1 MFKLRM
7 LNYFIRG
14 IILFIFC
21 YFNTELFGKESQSIH
36 LSDSSNLKSIA
47 PRNLQRSTSL
57 NDVKIIV
64 PEEQAWKDLADDMQG
79 FIKQK
84 TGKTPEIGHP
94 DPLKFVNGWS
104 GNIILLGNLGNNKQM
119 ARLYGLRL
127 SYADAIYP
135 GKAGYQLLTLINPFG
150 LGGNTILVSSS
161 DIEGAKRGLDRLKV
175 ILQSGNNA
183 QIPWLFESELPEET
197 ISYFRPNIKSV
208 NEILSKMK
216 PVVNNELTVDALL
229 NVLAGIKLYGEYF
242 QLTANPKYGEVY
254 ADLLK
259 GFAQFV
265 NQHPSEAIYQLNE
278 RKNMWIQ
285 GEKIFQNWTVLEAS
299 QFFSD
304 SDRTQ
309 ILSALYLVCKANY
322 MDNYLVK
329 APESGPR
336 WNHEIF
342 PALSL
347 VGSCQYFQKYYS
359 LPEIVQWINR
369 GERIFSGNTSF
380 ISLDE
385 GSDYLAHLP
394 VANIDYAML
403 SGDLKFINLSLR
415 PSADLHSMMVDNL
428 GTLSGGGDTYP
439 FGMSSA
445 YSWGHSQL
453 LNAASWYYN
462 EPVYN
467 FLLER
472 TRTGPFTGQKMP
484 DLIYPIHR
492 YIVTL
497 NNPGQ
502 PDGTLY
508 AKVQAQEI
516 EKGVYDDLINQMDNN
531 VPEFQKDP
539 DDEDQKSK
547 KQDRINIDQNDSFH
561 KLTFRSGFG
570 LNDNYLILDGFSAGK
585 HGHQDGNAI
594 LNYSSKGR
602 LFLNDRD
609 YIQNTPEY
617 HSGLVIVKDGK
628 QGKKP
633 PLAKLDW
640 VADIEG
646 TAISSSIVPAYNGAD
661 WKRTII
667 SPEGKFFIIFDD
679 LKFNEAGSFLLKNHW
694 QSLGNPKIE
703 KNRFLV
709 EQKGISMQLQSLSPA
724 DLRLKDIYGHFIK
737 YWKTVYSYPYADHE
751 TVLTEVIN
759 EKEYIKG
766 DQVGFI
772 NVLSS
777 HSSDAEFVRS
787 ANIGKNTIEINSGNQ
802 KWIAVKDE
810 LNSTVFSSNGKFHLI
825 GDKELIAA
833 SVTKIR
839 IGNLDINFKEAVFF
853 KWDRK
858 SGEWKAFDLLKDK
871 IKYKQSG
878 ETLRQSAI
886 DSGKID
892 WKADLKNQILK
903 QIIPVPDTRQLMSQN
918 QIKSLP
924 VNSSDRVY
932 SMKERISSSFSSDL
946 NGDNIE
952 DILLGG
958 INGTVNA
965 IDSKGNKLWAFSAN
979 GRVNEV
985 SLQYAGNKALI
996 FIATENWNV
1005 HTLDINGKELWNYK
1019 FPDDQPHREYKGNL
1033 IGITNVRIAHKN
1045 GKDQQP
1051 VIMVGTQYRYI
1062 YELDLDGKF
1071 KNETV
1076 LYYYGIEDMEY
1087 ADLDADGMEEGIFA
1101 LEYYYYTLVKD
1112 NELITGK
1119 TGGPGWKIADVL
1131 NKGSQTFKPT
1141 VLLGTKQSEIRM
1153 IGFDKKIKE
1162 YWNSNVGGEVNDIR
1176 HGDFNNDGKL
1186 EILVGTEGFQFYVLD
1201 DKGNTIFRKT
1211 LYDRVL
1217 KVEGYQIQNKS
1228 KYLAA
1233 TAGGHLFNFS
1243 NLGSTEESIQFPDE
1257 ISNIFTEKG
1266 SAKSLIVLVNGDVY
1280 RLM

>member
-1 MFKLRM
+1 M
-7 LNYFIRG
+7 LKYFVRG
-14 IILFIFC
+14 VLVLTLAC
-21 YFNTELFGKESQSIH
+21 LNTDLFGSQSSYFHSI
-36 LSDSSNLKSIA
+36 DSSHLKTIA

-57 NDVKIIV
+57 YDIKIIV
-64 PEEQAWKDLADDMQG
+64 PEEQAWKDLADELQG
-79 FIKQK
+79 FVKQK
-84 TGKTPEIGHP
+84 TGKAPEIGLP
-94 DPLKFVNGWS
+94 DALKFIKGWS
-104 GNIILLGNLGNNKQM
+104 GNTIILGNLGNNKQM

-135 GKAGYQLLTLINPFG
+135 GKGGYQLLTLIDPFG

-161 DIEGAKRGLDRLKV
+161 DIEGAKLAIGRLKTL
-175 ILQSGNNA
+175 LQPLKNA
-183 QIPWLFESELPEET
+183 QIPWLFESKLPIET

-216 PVVNNELTVDALL
+216 PVVNSELTVDALL

-242 QLTANPKYGEVY
+242 QLTANPEYGEVY

-265 NQHPSEAIYQLNE
+265 NHHPSEAIYQLNE

-285 GEKIFQNWTVLEAS
+285 GEKIFQNWTILEAS
-299 QFFSD
+299 SFFSD
-304 SDRTQ
+304 SDRTR
-309 ILSALYLVCKANY
+309 ILSALYLLCNANY

-347 VGSCQYFQKYYS
+347 VGSCQYFEKYYS
-359 LPEIVQWINR
+359 LPEIVQWKTR
-369 GERIFSGNTSF
+369 GERIFSGNTSY

-403 SGDLKFINLSLR
+403 SGDLKFINLSLK
-415 PSADLHSMMVDNL
+415 PSADLHSMMIDNL

-462 EPVYN
+462 DPVYN

-492 YIVTL
+492 YIANL

-502 PDGTLY
+502 PDGNLY
-508 AKVQAQEI
+508 PKVQAQEI

-539 DDEDQKSK
+539 DNEDQKSK
-547 KQDRINIDQNDSFH
+547 KQERINVEQNDSFH

-633 PLAKLDW
+633 PLVKLDW
-640 VADIEG
+640 VADLNG
-646 TAISSSIVPAYNGAD
+646 TGISSSIVPAYNGAD

-679 LKFNEAGSFLLKNHW
+679 LKFNEAGSFLLKNNW
-694 QSLGNPKIE
+694 QSLGSPKIE
-703 KNRFLV
+703 RNRFLV
-709 EQKGISMQLQSLSPA
+709 NQKGISMQLQSLSPA

-737 YWKTVYSYPYADHE
+737 YWKTVYPYPYADHE
-751 TVLTEVIN
+751 TVLTVVIN
-759 EKEYIKG
+759 EKEYLIG
-766 DQVGFI
+766 DQIGFI

-777 HSSDAEFVRS
+777 HSSDAELVHS
-787 ANIGKNTIEINSGNQ
+787 ANIGKNAIEIKSGNQ
-802 KWIAVKDE
+802 KWFAVKDE
-810 LNSTVFSSNGKFHLI
+810 LNSTVFSSNGNFHLI
-825 GDKELIAA
+825 GDNELIAA
-833 SVTKIR
+833 SVTKIK
-839 IGNLDINFKEAVFF
+839 IGNQDFNFKQAVFF
-853 KWDRK
+853 KWDKR
-858 SGEWKAFDLLKDK
+858 SGEWKAFDLLKNE

-886 DSGKID
+886 DSGKIE
-892 WKADLKNQILK
+892 WKADLQSQILK
-903 QIIPVPDTRQLMSQN
+903 QIISIPDVKPLISQN
-918 QIKSLP
+918 EIKSLP
-924 VNSSDRVY
+924 VNNSDRIY
-932 SMKERISSSFSSDL
+932 SMNERVSSSFSADL

-958 INGTVNA
+958 ISGNVNA
-965 IDSKGNKLWAFSAN
+965 IDSKGNKLWEFSAK
-979 GRVNEV
+979 GRINEV

-996 FIATENWNV
+996 FIATENWYV

-1019 FPDDQPHREYKGNL
+1019 FPDDQSHREYKGNL

-1045 GKDQQP
+1045 GIDQQP

-1062 YELDLDGKF
+1062 YELDLDGKL

-1087 ADLDADGMEEGIFA
+1087 ADLDADGKEEGIFA
-1101 LEYYYYTLVKD
+1101 LEYYYYTLIKD
-1112 NELITGK
+1112 NVLVTGK
-1119 TGGPGWKIADVL
+1119 TGGPGWKIAHVL
-1131 NKGSQTFKPT
+1131 NKGSEIVKPT
-1141 VLLGTKQSEIRM
+1141 VLLGTKQSEVRM

-1211 LYDRVL
+1211 LNDRVL
-1217 KVEGYQIQNKS
+1217 KVEGYQIRNRAY
-1228 KYLAA
+1228 YLAA
-1233 TAGGHLFNFS
+1233 TADGHLFKLS
-1243 NLGSTEESIQFPDE
+1243 GTGTLDGSVLFPDE
-1257 ISNIFTEKG
+1257 ISNILIENN
-1266 SAKSLIVLVNGDVY
+1266 SQNSLIILGNGDVY
-1280 RLM
+1280 RLK

>member
-1 MFKLRM
+1 M
-7 LNYFIRG
+7 LKYLISGLLFFFVSCFIPEFYVFG
-14 IILFIFC
+14 SSKILV
-21 YFNTELFGKESQSIH
+21 
-36 LSDSSNLKSIA
+36 SDSSEVKTIA
-47 PRNLQRSTSL
+47 PRNLIRTTDL
-57 NDVKIIV
+57 MNIKIVV
-64 PEEQAWKDLADDMQG
+64 PDEQLWKELAIDLQAI
-79 FIKQK
+79 IKQR
-84 TGKTPEIGHP
+84 TGKSPEVRFP
-94 DPLKFVNGWS
+94 DPELFVNGWS
-104 GNIILLGNLGNNKQM
+104 GNTIILGNLGNNKQM

-135 GKAGYQLLTLINPFG
+135 GKGGYQLLTLIDPFG
-150 LGGNTILVSSS
+150 IGGNTILVSSS
-161 DIEGAKRGLDRLKV
+161 DIAGAKLAIDRFKT
-175 ILQSGNNA
+175 ILQPVKDT
-183 QIPWLFESELPEET
+183 QIPWLFESKLPQET
-197 ISYFRPNIKSV
+197 ISYFRPNIKSAD
-208 NEILSKMK
+208 EILAKLK
-216 PVVNNELTVDALL
+216 PITNSELAVDALL
-229 NVLAGIKLYGEYF
+229 NVLTGIKLYGEYF
-242 QLTANPKYGEVY
+242 QLTANPEYGEVY
-254 ADLLK
+254 EDLLK

-265 NQHPSEAIYQLNE
+265 NRHPSEAIYQLNE

-285 GEKIFQNWTVLEAS
+285 GEKIFQNWSVLEAS
-299 QFFSD
+299 SKFSD

-347 VGSCQYFQKYYS
+347 VGSCQYFEKYYP
-359 LPEIVQWINR
+359 LPEIVQWKQR
-369 GERIFSGNTSF
+369 GERIFSGNTSY

-403 SGDLKFINLSLR
+403 SGDLKFINQSLR
-415 PSADLHSMMVDNL
+415 PSADLHSMMIDNL

-453 LNAASWYYN
+453 LNAATWYYN
-462 EPVYN
+462 DPVYN

-472 TRTGPFTGQKMP
+472 TRTGPYTGQKMP

-492 YIVTL
+492 YIANLKIT
-497 NNPGQ
+497 GQ
-502 PDGTLY
+502 PDGNLY
-508 AKVQAQEI
+508 PKVQAQEI
-516 EKGVYDDLINQMDNN
+516 EMGVYDDLLNQLDNN

-539 DDEDQKSK
+539 DHEDKNSK
-547 KQDRINIDQNDSFH
+547 TQNRINVNQKDSFH

-633 PLAKLDW
+633 PLVKLDW
-640 VADIEG
+640 VADLDG
-646 TAISSSIVPAYNGAD
+646 TRISSSSVPAYNGAD
-661 WKRTII
+661 WERTIV
-667 SPEGKFFIIFDD
+667 SPEGKFFIIYDD
-679 LKFNEAGSFLLKNHW
+679 LKFNEPGSFLLKNHW

-703 KNRFLV
+703 KKRFLV
-709 EQKGISMQLQSLSPA
+709 EQKGISMQLQSLGHA

-737 YWKTVYSYPYADHE
+737 YWKTVYPYPYADHE

-759 EKEYIKG
+759 EKEYMKG
-766 DQVGFI
+766 DQAGFI

-777 HSSDAEFVRS
+777 HSSDAELVQS
-787 ANIGKNTIEINSGNQ
+787 SKIGKNAIEIIAGNQ
-802 KWIAVKDE
+802 KWIAVKDKINTTE
-810 LNSTVFSSNGKFHLI
+810 FFSDGKFHLI
-825 GDKELIAA
+825 GDNEFIIAFV
-833 SVTKIR
+833 SSIKI
-839 IGNLDINFKEAVFF
+839 GDQNLNFKEPVFF
-853 KWDRK
+853 KWDRI
-858 SGEWKAFDLLKDK
+858 SGEWRTFDLLKNK
-871 IKYKQSG
+871 IKYGKSG
-878 ETLRQSAI
+878 ETLKQAAI
-886 DSGKID
+886 DSGKVQ
-892 WKADLKNQILK
+892 WKADLHSRIVKDQISVSDTK
-903 QIIPVPDTRQLMSQN
+903 QLISQN

-924 VNSSDRVY
+924 VNSSDRIY
-932 SMKERISSSFSSDL
+932 SMKEQISSSFSTDL
-946 NGDNIE
+946 NGDNNQ

-958 INGTVNA
+958 INGTLKA
-965 IDSKGNKLWAFSAN
+965 IDSDGNDLWSFSAK
-979 GRVNEV
+979 GRINEV

-996 FIATENWNV
+996 FIATENWYV

-1045 GKDQQP
+1045 GKGQQP

-1062 YELDLDGKF
+1062 YELDLEGKV

-1076 LYYYGIEDMEY
+1076 LYYYGIQDMEY
-1087 ADLDADGMEEGIFA
+1087 ADLDADGKEEGVFA
-1101 LEYYYYTLVKD
+1101 LEYYYYTLIKD

-1131 NKGSQTFKPT
+1131 NKGSQTVKPT

-1211 LYDRVL
+1211 LNDRVL
-1217 KVEGYQIQNKS
+1217 KVEGYQIRNKS
-1228 KYLAA
+1228 YYLAA
-1233 TAGGHLFNFS
+1233 TAQGYLFKFS
-1243 NLGSTEESIQFPDE
+1243 NFGSTQESILFPYE
-1257 ISNIFTEKG
+1257 ISNIFNHKG
-1266 SAKSLIVLVNGDVY
+1266 SQNSLIILVNGDVY
-1280 RLM
+1280 RLK

>member
-183 QIPWLFESELPEET
+183 QITWLFESELPEET

-646 TAISSSIVPAYNGAD
+646 TAISSSIIPAYNGAD

-1087 ADLDADGMEEGIFA
+1087 ADLDADGIEEGIFA

-1162 YWNSNVGGEVNDIR
+1162 YWNINLGGEVNDIR

>member
-183 QIPWLFESELPEET
+183 QITWLFESELPEET

-561 KLTFRSGFG
+561 KLTLRSGFG

-1266 SAKSLIVLVNGDVY
+1266 SEKSLIVLVNGDVY

>member
-1 MFKLRM
+1 MVLKYL
-7 LNYFIRG
+7 IRG
-14 IILFIFC
+14 VLLFFFC
-21 YFNTELFGKESQSIH
+21 YLNTDLFGSESPSKF
-36 LSDSSNLKSIA
+36 LSDSSDLNTIST
-47 PRNLQRSTSL
+47 RNLQRTTSL
-57 NDVKIIV
+57 NDIKIIV
-64 PEEQAWKDLADDMQG
+64 PEEQKWMDLATELQG

-84 TGKTPEIGHP
+84 TGKTPEIGLP
-94 DPLKFVNGWS
+94 DPAKFVKGWS
-104 GNIILLGNLGNNKQM
+104 GNTIILGNLGNNKQS

-135 GKAGYQLLTLINPFG
+135 GKGGYQLLTLIDPFG
-150 LGGNTILVSSS
+150 LGGNTILISSS
-161 DIEGAKRGLDRLKV
+161 DIEGAKLGLDRLKTL
-175 ILQSGNNA
+175 LQSVDNGR
-183 QIPWLFESELPEET
+183 IPWLFESKLPKET
-197 ISYFRPNIKSV
+197 ISYFRPTIKSV
-208 NEILSKMK
+208 NEMLSKMK
-216 PVVNNELTVDALL
+216 PVVNSELTVDALL

-242 QLTANPKYGEVY
+242 QLTANPEFGEVY

-299 QFFSD
+299 PYFSD
-304 SDRTQ
+304 SDRTK
-309 ILSALYLVCKANY
+309 ILTALYLVCKANY

-347 VGSCQYFQKYYS
+347 VGSCQYFEKYYS
-359 LPEIVQWINR
+359 LPETVQWKNR
-369 GERIFSGNTSF
+369 GERIFSGNTSY

-403 SGDLKFINLSLR
+403 SGDLKFINQSLR
-415 PSADLHSMMVDNL
+415 PSADLHSMMIDNL

-462 EPVYN
+462 DPVYN

-472 TRTGPFTGQKMP
+472 TRTGPYTGQKMP

-492 YIVTL
+492 YIANLNVTR
-497 NNPGQ
+497 Q
-502 PDGTLY
+502 PASNLY
-508 AKVQAQEI
+508 PKVQAQEI
-516 EKGVYDDLINQMDNN
+516 ERGVYDDLLNQLDNN

-539 DDEDQKSK
+539 DNEDKKSK
-547 KQDRINIDQNDSFH
+547 TQDRINVDQKDSFH

-594 LNYSSKGR
+594 LNFSSKGR

-633 PLAKLDW
+633 PLVKLDW
-640 VADIEG
+640 VADLDG
-646 TAISSSIVPAYNGAD
+646 TGISSSSVPAYNGAD
-661 WKRTII
+661 WERTIV
-667 SPEGKFFIIFDD
+667 SPEGKFFIIYDD

-694 QSLGNPKIE
+694 QSLGSPKIE

-737 YWKTVYSYPYADHE
+737 YWKTVDPYPYAEHE

-759 EKEYIKG
+759 EKEYMKG
-766 DQVGFI
+766 DQAGFI

-777 HSSDAEFVRS
+777 HSSDAELVQS
-787 ANIGKNTIEINSGNQ
+787 SKIGKNAIEIKSGNQ
-802 KWIAVKDE
+802 KWIAVKDGINTTE
-810 LNSTVFSSNGKFHLI
+810 FSSDGKFHLI
-825 GDKELIAA
+825 GDNEFIIA
-833 SVTKIR
+833 SVTSIKI
-839 IGNLDINFKEAVFF
+839 GDQNLNFKGPVFF

-886 DSGKID
+886 DSGKIE
-892 WKADLKNQILK
+892 WKADLKSQILK
-903 QIIPVPDTRQLMSQN
+903 QIIFVPDARQLTSQN
-918 QIKSLP
+918 QFKSLP
-924 VNSSDRVY
+924 VNSSDRIY
-932 SMKERISSSFSSDL
+932 SMKERVSSSFSADL
-946 NGDNIE
+946 NGDNNE

-965 IDSKGNKLWAFSAN
+965 IDSKGNKLWSFLAK
-979 GRVNEV
+979 GRINEV

-996 FIATENWNV
+996 FIATENWYV

-1045 GKDQQP
+1045 GKGQRP

-1062 YELDLDGKF
+1062 YELDIDGKF
-1071 KNETV
+1071 KNETA

-1087 ADLDADGMEEGIFA
+1087 ADLDADGKEEGIFA
-1101 LEYYYYTLVKD
+1101 LEYYYYTLIKD

-1131 NKGSQTFKPT
+1131 NKGSLTVKPT

-1162 YWNSNVGGEVNDIR
+1162 YWISNVGGEVNDIR
-1176 HGDFNNDGKL
+1176 HGDFDGDGKL

-1211 LYDRVL
+1211 LNDRVL
-1217 KVEGYQIQNKS
+1217 KVEGYQIRNRAY
-1228 KYLAA
+1228 YLAA
-1233 TAGGHLFNFS
+1233 TAEGHLFKLS
-1243 NLGSTEESIQFPDE
+1243 GTGTLDGSVLFPYE
-1257 ISNIFTEKG
+1257 ISNILIEKN
-1266 SAKSLIVLVNGDVY
+1266 SQSSLIILDNGDVY
-1280 RLM
+1280 RLK

>member
-1 MFKLRM
+1 MVLKYLV
-7 LNYFIRG
+7 RG
-14 IILFIFC
+14 VLLFIFC
-21 YFNTELFGKESQSIH
+21 HLNTDLFGSESPSIF
-36 LSDSSNLKSIA
+36 LSDSSNLK
-47 PRNLQRSTSL
+47 PRNLQRTTGF
-57 NDVKIIV
+57 NDIKIIV
-64 PEEQAWKDLADDMQG
+64 PEDQKWMDLATELQG
-79 FIKQK
+79 FVKQG
-84 TGKTPEIGHP
+84 TGKTPEIGLP
-94 DPLKFVNGWS
+94 DPAKFVKGWS
-104 GNIILLGNLGNNKQM
+104 GNTIILGNLGNNKQM

-135 GKAGYQLLTLINPFG
+135 GNGGYQLLTLIDPFG
-150 LGGNTILVSSS
+150 IGGNTILVSSS
-161 DIEGAKRGLDRLKV
+161 DIAGAKLAIDRFKTL
-175 ILQSGNNA
+175 LQPVKDA
-183 QIPWLFESELPEET
+183 QIPWLFESKLPKET
-197 ISYFRPNIKSV
+197 ISYFRPTIKSV
-208 NEILSKMK
+208 IEMLSKMK
-216 PVVNNELTVDALL
+216 PVVNSEITVDALL

-242 QLTANPKYGEVY
+242 QLTANPEFGKVY

-299 QFFSD
+299 PFFSD

-309 ILSALYLVCKANY
+309 ILTALYLVCKANY

-347 VGSCQYFQKYYS
+347 VGSCQYFEKYYS
-359 LPEIVQWINR
+359 LPETVKWKNR
-369 GERIFSGNTSF
+369 GERIFSGNTSY

-403 SGDLKFINLSLR
+403 SGDLKFINQSLR
-415 PSADLHSMMVDNL
+415 PSADLHSMMIDNL

-462 EPVYN
+462 DPVYN

-472 TRTGPFTGQKMP
+472 TRTGPYTGQKMP

-492 YIVTL
+492 YIANL
-497 NNPGQ
+497 NISGQ
-502 PDGTLY
+502 PAGNLY
-508 AKVQAQEI
+508 PRVQAQEI
-516 EKGVYDDLINQMDNN
+516 ERGVYDDLLNQLDNN

-539 DDEDQKSK
+539 DNEDKKSK
-547 KQDRINIDQNDSFH
+547 TQDRINVDQKDSFH

-594 LNYSSKGR
+594 LNFSSKGR

-633 PLAKLDW
+633 PLVKLDW
-640 VADIEG
+640 VADLDG
-646 TAISSSIVPAYNGAD
+646 TGISSSSVPAYNGAD
-661 WKRTII
+661 WERTIV
-667 SPEGKFFIIFDD
+667 SPQGKFFIIYDD

-694 QSLGNPKIE
+694 QSLGSPEIE
-703 KNRFLV
+703 NNKFLV
-709 EQKGISMQLQSLSPA
+709 EQKGVSMQLQSLSPA

-737 YWKTVYSYPYADHE
+737 YWNTVDPYPYAENE

-759 EKEYIKG
+759 EKDYMKG
-766 DQVGFI
+766 DQAGFI

-777 HSSDAEFVRS
+777 HSSDAELVHS
-787 ANIGKNTIEINSGNQ
+787 SNIGKNAIEIKAGNQ
-802 KWIAVKDE
+802 KWIAVKDGINTTE
-810 LNSTVFSSNGKFHLI
+810 FSSDGKFHLI
-825 GDKELIAA
+825 GDNELIAA
-833 SVTKIR
+833 SATLIK
-839 IGNLDINFKEAVFF
+839 IGNQELSFKGAVFL

-886 DSGKID
+886 DSGKIE
-892 WKADLKNQILK
+892 WKADLKSQILK
-903 QIIPVPDTRQLMSQN
+903 QIIFVPDARQLISQN

-924 VNSSDRVY
+924 VNSSDRIY
-932 SMKERISSSFSSDL
+932 SMKERVSSSFSADL
-946 NGDNIE
+946 NGDSIE

-965 IDSKGNKLWAFSAN
+965 IDSKGNKLWSFSAK
-979 GRVNEV
+979 GRINEV

-996 FIATENWNV
+996 FIATENWYV
-1005 HTLDINGKELWNYK
+1005 HTLDIDGKELWNYK

-1045 GKDQQP
+1045 GKGQQP

-1062 YELDLDGKF
+1062 YELDFDGKF
-1071 KNETV
+1071 INETA

-1087 ADLDADGMEEGIFA
+1087 ADLDADGKEEGIFA
-1101 LEYYYYTLVKD
+1101 LEYYYYTLIKD

-1119 TGGPGWKIADVL
+1119 TGGPGWKIAHVL
-1131 NKGSQTFKPT
+1131 NKGSQTVKPT

-1162 YWNSNVGGEVNDIR
+1162 YWISNVGGEVNDIR
-1176 HGDFNNDGKL
+1176 HGDFDGDGKL

-1211 LYDRVL
+1211 LNDRVL
-1217 KVEGYQIQNKS
+1217 KVEGYQIRNRAH
-1228 KYLAA
+1228 YLAA
-1233 TAGGHLFNFS
+1233 TAEGHLFKLS
-1243 NLGSTEESIQFPDE
+1243 GTGTLDGSVLFPDE
-1257 ISNIFTEKG
+1257 ISNILIEKN
-1266 SAKSLIVLVNGDVY
+1266 SQSSLIILDNGDVY
-1280 RLM
+1280 RLK